1 MAGISSL
8 GIGSG
13 LDLNGLVTKLMEA
26 EKLPLTALAKKE
38 ADFQAKLTAYG
49 TLKGAFSSFQTA
61 VRGLSTPTKFGTT
74 KASAADATVLAA
86 TTSSIAKP
94 GSYSIEVSK
103 LAQSHK
109 IASGAFD
116 DPASSI
122 GTGTLTID
130 FGTYD
135 SGANSFA
142 VNPDK
147 TSKSIAIDASNNSL
161 SGIRDAINEAD
172 AGVTASII
180 NDGEGY
186 RLVLSSDES
195 GAANSLR
202 IQVSNDGDASNTDNA
217 GLSRLAY
224 NPTAPSDP
232 DEETG
237 PGKYMLEKI
246 AAQNAELEIDG
257 IAISKSTNSIGD
269 AITGVTL
276 NLLKTN
282 AGSATTL
289 TVARDTAN
297 VKTAVEGFVTAYNE
311 LAATMKEL
319 GGYDFKTQE
328 GGLLLGDATLRNMQ
342 SQARGILTQRLQHAG
357 DGVASLSDIGVSF
370 QRDGTLS
377 IDSAKLDKVL
387 ADPAKNVASLFAT
400 MGVSSDSLISYAGS
414 ATYTQPGT
422 FSVNISQLATRGT
435 ATGAS
440 AIAASTVITQN
451 VNDRLSLKLNGV
463 ATTITLNAGT
473 YNRDELVAEL
483 QSKINSDSSYKARG
497 HKISVAHATGTV
509 TLTSTLYGS
518 SSSVVVT
525 GGTAAATL
533 FGASTTSVAGL
544 DVAGEIGGVAATG
557 SGQVLTGTGNAN
569 GLQLLVEGGSL
580 GTRGSMSFSRGI
592 AWQLDQTIT
601 TMLGE
606 DGTLASRTE
615 GIDRSIEDI
624 ESRRTA
630 LNRRLEDIEA
640 RYRKQFAALD
650 SLVASMQQTS
660 QYLTQ
665 QLANLPST
673 SGDN

>member
-61 VRGLSTPTKFGTT
+61 VRGLSSPTKFGTT
-74 KASAADATVLAA
+74 KATATDSTVVAA

-94 GSYSIEVSK
+94 GSYSIEVGK

-109 IASGAFD
+109 IASAAYE
-116 DPASSI
+116 DPATSI

-135 SGANSFA
+135 TDANSFT
-142 VNPDK
+142 VNADK

-172 AGVTASII
+172 AGVSASII

-186 RLVLSSDES
+186 RLVLSSTES
-195 GAANSLR
+195 GKANSLR
-202 IQVSNDGDASNTDNA
+202 VLVSNDGDTNNTDAN

-224 NPTAPSDP
+224 DPTAAAGS
-232 DEETG
+232 
-237 PGKYMLEKI
+237 GKNLEQKL
-246 AAQNAELEIDG
+246 AAQNAELTIDG
-257 IAISKSTNSIGD
+257 IAVSKSTNSIGD

-282 AGSATTL
+282 IDSPTTL
-289 TVARDTAN
+289 TVERDTTN
-297 VKTAVEGFVTAYNE
+297 VKASVESFVTAYNE

-328 GGLLLGDATLRNMQ
+328 GGLLLGDATLRGMQ
-342 SQARGILTQRLQHAG
+342 AQARTILTQRLQHAG
-357 DGVASLSDIGVSF
+357 EGVASLSDIGVTF
-370 QRDGTLS
+370 QRDGTLA
-377 IDSAKLDKVL
+377 IDNAKLDKVL
-387 ADPAKNVASLFAT
+387 ADPAKNVASLFAS
-400 MGVSSDSLISYAGS
+400 MGTTNDSLISYGGS
-414 ATYTQPGT
+414 ASYTQPGT
-422 FSVNISQLATRGT
+422 YGVNITQVATRGT
-435 ATGAS
+435 ATGSAALDAS
-440 AIAASTVITQN
+440 ILVTTG
-451 VNDRLSLKLNGV
+451 VNDTLSLKLNGV
-463 ATTITLNAGT
+463 ATSVTLNSGT
-473 YNRDELVAEL
+473 YSRDELIAEL
-483 QSKINSDSSYKARG
+483 QSKINSDSTYKARG
-497 HKISVAHATGTV
+497 YKVAVAHTEGTV
-509 TLTSTLYGS
+509 TLTSALYGS
-518 SSSVVVT
+518 SSSIVIT
-525 GGTAAATL
+525 GGNAASTL
-533 FGASTTSVAGL
+533 FGAGTTSITGV
-544 DVAGEIGGVAATG
+544 DVAGEIGGIAASG
-557 SGQVLTGTGNAN
+557 SGQILTGTGNAN
-569 GLQLLVEGGSL
+569 GLQLLVEGGST
-580 GTRGSMSFSRGI
+580 GARGSISFSRGI

-601 TMLGE
+601 ALLGE
-606 DGTLASRTE
+606 KGTLASRTD

-624 ESRRTA
+624 ESRRA
-630 LNRRLEDIEA
+630 VLERRLEDIEA

-660 QYLTQ
+660 NYLTQ
-665 QLANLPST
+665 QLANLPSA